1 MCRTAKKLYLL
12 APIWYPTIGFLVCLI
27 TLSLATEMREIG
39 GNAALTFRFGAR
51 GLFQL
56 TIIAGAAVA
65 FVGWFFQKRRK
76 TLLALE
82 ARPKTPFVARLER
95 WCHMRGMTRSRKPQV

>member
-1 MCRTAKKLYLL
+1 MCRTAKKLFLL

-76 TLLALE
+76 TLLALVLFGVF
-82 ARPKTPFVARLER
+82 AVGAALLGWIFAQSIIHL
-95 WCHMRGMTRSRKPQV
+95 